1 MIEIVWDKK
10 FKRIYKNWS
19 RKYPDLVDS
28 FKGKI
33 KLFVNNPF
41 HPSLRTHSLS
51 GILKGLWSLRI
62 TYKHR
67 LIFKFIGEE
76 KKKVLLIDIGTHEEV
91 Y

>member
-10 FKRIYKNWS
+10 FKRIYKSWS
-19 RKYPDLVDS
+19 KKHPDLVDS
-28 FKGKI
+28 FRDKMG
-33 KLFVNNPF
+33 LFINDPF

-62 TYKHR
+62 TYEYR
-67 LIFKFIGEE
+67 LIFKFIGKG